1 MEGMTMEKRIAVIG
15 AGSFG
20 TALAKL
26 LTDKGYD
33 VSLWGRRK
41 SQVELMIDTRENPHY
56 LPGINLPEQLKIT
69 DDLTKCL
76 SDCSLAVFSVPAQ
89 SFRSV
94 LQSAKEL
101 LTPDTVVVNVAKGI
115 EKDTLMTLSRVAYQV
130 MPEIKYAVLSGP
142 SHAEEVA
149 RQLPTTVAVASK
161 EAKLALEVQETFN
174 TDRFRVYTNDD
185 MIGVELGGALKN
197 IIALGAG
204 ISDGIGFGDN
214 AKAAIMTRGMTE
226 MRRLGMAMGADAHTF
241 SGLTGIGDLIVTC
254 TSMHSRNRRCGI
266 LMGKGKA
273 LKEAVKEIGM
283 VVEGVSTAEAA
294 YALAQTYN
302 VEMPITECIYKMIH
316 GEIDAMGA
324 VDMLMGRKTKNEMHV

>member
-94 LQSAKEL
+94 LQSAKKL

-204 ISDGIGFGDN
+204 KSDGIGFGDN
-214 AKAAIMTRGMTE
+214 ACHNDKRNDGNAQAGNGHGS
-226 MRRLGMAMGADAHTF
+226 RRPYLFRAY
-241 SGLTGIGDLIVTC
+241 
-254 TSMHSRNRRCGI
+254 RNRRPHSY
-266 LMGKGKA
+266 LHKHAFKKQKMRHTYGKR
-273 LKEAVKEIGM
+273 
-283 VVEGVSTAEAA
+283 EGS
-294 YALAQTYN
+294 QRGSQGDR
-302 VEMPITECIYKMIH
+302 H
-316 GEIDAMGA
+316 GSRGCFYRRGS
-324 VDMLMGRKTKNEMHV
+324 LCLSSNL